1 MRHLRRNQN
10 RLPSRRRL
18 SLPLQNRNRQ
28 SLRSRKRST
37 LKRPRQPRRSLNH
50 KPVKPRPRPQNQL
63 RNLRLQNQRQSLQ
76 PPSLQPPSLQRL
88 SLPQNRL
95 RQSQGPSPRQNQGK
109 HALAT
114 TLSRQSKIRRHHG
127 LAHAVGHL
135 VRETTRSHRSRGCGK
150 NAVEVHV
157 QQDVERQNLAQVRV
171 RQKQDQSQVKNQ
183 VLNRSNHVSLVHVQH
198 RQ

>member
-1 MRHLRRNQN
+1 MQHLQRNKN

-18 SLPLQNRNRQ
+18 SLPLQNGNRQ
-28 SLRSRKRST
+28 SLRSPKRST

-50 KPVKPRPRPQNQL
+50 KPVKPSPRPQNQL
-63 RNLRLQNQRQSLQ
+63 RNLRLQNQRQ
-76 PPSLQPPSLQRL
+76 SLQPPSLQRL

-95 RQSQGPSPRQNQGK
+95 RQSQGPSPRHNQGK

-114 TLSRQSKIRRHHG
+114 TLSRQSMIRRHHG

-135 VRETTRSHRSRGCGK
+135 VRETTRSHHSRGCGK